1 MKIYLDDLRSSP
13 AGWMGIKSADDVVRY
28 LKTGCVKELS
38 LDHDLGD
45 ENLYGS
51 GYDVI
56 CWLEEK
62 VFSDESFIP
71 PKISIHSQ
79 NSIGVRKMF
88 AGLNKINFLL
98 SKR

>member
-62 VFSDESFIP
+62 VFSDET
-71 PKISIHSQ
+71 HTT
-79 NSIGVRKMF
+79 N
-88 AGLNKINFLL
+88 NT
-98 SKR
+98 